1 MTLAA
6 DPPQRRSRHDREL
19 RDRAATVIPGGMYGH
34 MLANTRTMP
43 PSFPQFWAR
52 GEGAHTWDADDN
64 RYVDFQC
71 AFGPMLLGHRNPLV
85 DDAAARQAALGDTLS
100 GPSPRMVELAELLTS
115 TIGHADWA
123 MFAKNG
129 TDATS
134 IAVRIA
140 RAATGRTKLLK
151 AAVAYHG
158 ANDWFT
164 PRSAGVTPQDRANIV
179 EFGYNDPA
187 SLDAAAA
194 AHDGDVAAIIVA
206 PFRHDAFVAQEAVD
220 PAFARAAR
228 ALATR
233 IGAVLILD
241 EVRSG
246 FRLDV
251 RGAWEGLG
259 VRPDMTAFSKALA
272 NGYAISALVGA
283 DALRD
288 AASEVYVTGSFW
300 YSAVPMAAA
309 IATVQHAV
317 EIDAP
322 ALLKESGERFTAGLE
337 AQGDRHGLPVNLTG
351 PVQMPLLI
359 FADDTDKT
367 LAFAFTDAAARR
379 GVLLHPWHNMFLSTA
394 HTVELIDEVL
404 AQTDAAFAEV
414 AAARRAGS

>member
-1 MTLAA
+1 VTLAA
-6 DPPQRRSRHDREL
+6 DPPVRLSRHDREL
-19 RDRAATVIPGGMYGH
+19 RDRAAKVIPGGMYGH
-34 MLANTRTMP
+34 MLANARTMP
-43 PSFPQFWAR
+43 PSFPQFWLR
-52 GEGAHTWDADDN
+52 GEGAHAWDADDN
-64 RYVDFQC
+64 RYVDFLC
-71 AFGPMLLGHRNPLV
+71 AFGPMLLGHRNRLV
-85 DDAAARQAALGDTLS
+85 DEAAARQAALGDTLS

-115 TIGHADWA
+115 TIAHADWA

-134 IAVRIA
+134 AAVRIA
-140 RAATGRTKLLK
+140 RVATGRTKLLK

-164 PRSAGVTPQDRANIV
+164 PRSAGVTAQDRANIV
-179 EFGYNDPA
+179 EFDYNDVA
-187 SLDAAAA
+187 SLEAAAA

-206 PFRHDAFVAQEAVD
+206 PFRHDSFVAQEHVD
-220 PAFARAAR
+220 PAFAAATR

-241 EVRSG
+241 EVRTG

-259 VRPDMTAFSKALA
+259 VRPDLTAFSKALA

-283 DALRD
+283 DALRE

-309 IATVQHAV
+309 IATVERAV
-317 EIDAP
+317 EVDAP
-322 ALLKESGERFTAGLE
+322 ALMAGPGERFKAGLE
-337 AQGDRHGLPVNLTG
+337 AQSERHGLPARLTG
-351 PVQMPLLI
+351 PVQMPLLV
-359 FADDTDKT
+359 FADDPDKVT
-367 LAFAFTDAAARR
+367 AFAFTDAAARR

-394 HTVELIDEVL
+394 HTAEVVDEVL
-404 AQTDAAFAEV
+404 ALTDEAFAET
-414 AAARRAGS
+414 AAALRAGS

>member
-1 MTLAA
+1 VTLAA
-6 DPPQRRSRHDREL
+6 DRPLRLSRHDREL
-19 RDRAATVIPGGMYGH
+19 RDRAAKVIPGGMYGH
-34 MLANTRTMP
+34 MLANARTMP
-43 PSFPQFWAR
+43 PSFPQFWTR
-52 GEGAHTWDADDN
+52 GEGAHAWDADDN
-64 RYVDFQC
+64 RYVDFLC

-85 DDAAARQAALGDTLS
+85 DEAAARQAALGDTLS

-115 TIGHADWA
+115 TIEHADWA

-134 IAVRIA
+134 TAVRIA
-140 RAATGRTKLLK
+140 RVATGRTKLLK

-179 EFGYNDPA
+179 EFAYNDVA
-187 SLDAAAA
+187 SLEAAAA
-194 AHDGDVAAIIVA
+194 AHDGDVAAIIVT
-206 PFRHDAFVAQEAVD
+206 PFRHDAFVAQELVD
-220 PAFARAAR
+220 PEFARAAR

-233 IGAVLILD
+233 LGAALILD
-241 EVRSG
+241 EVRTG

-283 DALRD
+283 DALRES
-288 AASEVYVTGSFW
+288 ASEVYVTGSFW

-309 IATVQHAV
+309 IATVRHAV

-322 ALLKESGERFTAGLE
+322 AVMAGPGERFRAGIE
-337 AQGDRHGLPVNLTG
+337 AQGERHGLPAHLTG
-351 PVQMPLLI
+351 PVQMPMLTL
-359 FADDTDKT
+359 DDDPDHTK
-367 LAFAFTDAAARR
+367 AFAFTDAAARR

-394 HTVELIDEVL
+394 HTVEVVDEAL
-404 AQTDAAFAEV
+404 ALTDAAFAE
-414 AAARRAGS
+414 AAAALQAR

>member
-6 DPPQRRSRHDREL
+6 DARLTQQDREL
-19 RDRAATVIPGGMYGH
+19 RDRAAKVVPGGMYGH
-34 MLANTRTMP
+34 MLANAKTLP
-43 PSFPQFWAR
+43 PSYPQFWAR
-52 GEGAHTWDADDN
+52 GEGAFAWDVDGN
-64 RYVDFQC
+64 RYADLMC
-71 AFGPMLLGHRNPLV
+71 AFGPMLLGYHNPIV
-85 DDAAARQAALGDTLS
+85 DEAATTQLALGDTLS
-100 GPSPRMVELAELLTS
+100 GPSPRMVELAELLTA
-115 TIGHADWA
+115 TVAHADWA

-134 IAVRIA
+134 AAVRIA

-164 PRSAGVTPQDRANIV
+164 PRSAGVTAQDRANIV
-179 EFGYNDPA
+179 EFEYNDVA
-187 SLDAAAA
+187 SLEAAAA

-206 PFRHDAFVAQEAVD
+206 PFRHDSFVAQEDVD
-220 PAFARAAR
+220 PAFARATR
-228 ALATR
+228 ELATR

-241 EVRSG
+241 EVRTG

-259 VRPDMTAFSKALA
+259 VRPDLTAFSKALA
-272 NGYAISALVGA
+272 NGYAISALVGT
-283 DALRD
+283 DPLRE

-309 IATVQHAV
+309 IATVRRAV
-317 EIDAP
+317 EIDSPAVMRAP
-322 ALLKESGERFTAGLE
+322 GERFKAGLE
-337 AQGDRHGLPVNLTG
+337 AQGERYGLPLQLTG

-359 FADDTDKT
+359 FADDPDKT
-367 LAFAFTDAAARR
+367 TAFAFTDAAVRR

-394 HTVELIDEVL
+394 HTVEVIDEVL
-404 AQTDAAFAEV
+404 ALTDSAFAET
-414 AAARRAGS
+414 AAALQAGS